1 MMPFKQVDKWRKDFR
16 LLNQLDKS
24 DPYIY
29 FDNAAT
35 SLTPDC
41 VVEAVSHYY
50 YQLNTNIH
58 RGVYQRAATTTDAY
72 EKARQKVADWINADR
87 DSVIFTKSTTEGLN
101 LIAHGLVK
109 PMLSSGDRIWLT
121 HLEHHSNL
129 VPWQMVAKATG
140 ARLEYMPLKPD
151 FQVNIEAL
159 NNLVDER
166 VKVIA
171 INHVS
176 NVVGQIQPLQDLC
189 DWAKAHNIMV
199 IVDGAQAVAHLP
211 VDVQQ
216 LGVAAYC
223 FSGHKMF
230 GPTGVGVC
238 YIHSEFTRQTQPLL
252 YGGEMIYQVEEQTA
266 SFKDS
271 PYKFEGGT
279 PPIAQA
285 IGLARAID
293 YIETLNQETIHLYT
307 SQLGAYLYHQL
318 TALPNISIYSVE
330 DTKCGIISFNIDG
343 VHPHDAATAYD
354 QYGIAIRAGHHCC
367 QPLMRQLQISACLR
381 VSLSFY
387 NTKSEVD
394 QFIDATK
401 EIEAFFNGELE

>member
-1 MMPFKQVDKWRKDFR
+1 MMQFNQVDVWRKDFR

-24 DPYIY
+24 PPYIY

-87 DSVIFTKSTTEGLN
+87 DNVVFTKSTTEGLN
-101 LIAHGLVK
+101 LIAQGLVK
-109 PMLSSGDRIWLT
+109 PMLLSGDRIWLT

-129 VPWQMVAKATG
+129 VPWQMVAKDTG
-140 ARLEYMPLKPD
+140 TRLEYMPLRSNY
-151 FQVNIEAL
+151 QVDIEAL
-159 NNLVDER
+159 DNLVDER

-189 DWAKAHNIMV
+189 DWAKARNIMV
-199 IVDGAQAVAHLP
+199 IVDGAQAVAHLT

-230 GPTGVGVC
+230 GPTGIGVC
-238 YIHSEFTRQTQPLL
+238 YIHSDFTRQTQPLL
-252 YGGEMIYQVEEQTA
+252 YGGEMIYRVEEQTA

-293 YIETLNQETIHLYT
+293 YIETLNKETIHLYT

-318 TALPNISIYSVE
+318 AALSHISIYSE

-354 QYGIAIRAGHHCC
+354 QYGIALRAGHHCC
-367 QPLMRQLQISACLR
+367 QPLMRQLQIPACLR
-381 VSLSFY
+381 ASLSFY
-387 NTKSEVD
+387 NTKTEVD
-394 QFIDATK
+394 QFIYATK

>member
-1 MMPFKQVDKWRKDFR
+1 MMQFNQVDVWRKDFR
-16 LLNQLDKS
+16 LLNQLDKT

-72 EKARQKVADWINADR
+72 EKARKKVADWINADH

-101 LIAHGLVK
+101 LITQGLVK

-129 VPWQMVAKATG
+129 VPWQMVAKDTG
-140 ARLEYMPLKPD
+140 ARLEYMPLKSNY
-151 FQVNIEAL
+151 QVDIEAL
-159 NNLVDER
+159 DNLVDER

-189 DWAKAHNIMV
+189 DWAKARNIMV
-199 IVDGAQAVAHLP
+199 IVDGAQAVAHLT

-230 GPTGVGVC
+230 GPTGIGVC
-238 YIHSEFTRQTQPLL
+238 YIHSDFTRQTQPLL
-252 YGGEMIYQVEEQTA
+252 YGGEMIYRVEEQTA

-293 YIETLNQETIHLYT
+293 YIETLNKETIHLYT
-307 SQLGAYLYHQL
+307 SQLGGYLYHQL
-318 TALPNISIYSVE
+318 AAISHISIYSE

-354 QYGIAIRAGHHCC
+354 QYGIALRAGHHCC
-367 QPLMRQLQISACLR
+367 QPLMRQLQIPACLR
-381 VSLSFY
+381 ASLSFY
-387 NTKSEVD
+387 NTKTEVD
-394 QFIDATK
+394 QFIYATK